1 MREDI
6 VGMLKNAIDHGG
18 NPIRVAQSLINSG
31 YPMKDVREAFDYVVS
46 LNPQLAQQQS
56 QTPAQ
61 PQTQAQVSKQTP
73 PSSQT
78 VQTQQS
84 PQKTPGSIQ
93 AMPPI
98 PAYKTPIAL
107 VTSQQLQPL
116 KPLPSQK
123 TNPTGTGKIAMLVV
137 ILILLVVS
145 LVTVIVLKDTILDIL
160 KL

>member
-18 NPIRVAQSLINSG
+18 NPVRVAQSLINSG
-31 YPMKDVREAFDYVVS
+31 YPMKDVKEAFDYVVS

-61 PQTQAQVSKQTP
+61 PQTQVSKQA
-73 PSSQT
+73 
-78 VQTQQS
+78 QQ
-84 PQKTPGSIQ
+84 PLQKTAGSIQ

-98 PAYKTPIAL
+98 PAYKTPVTP

-123 TNPTGTGKIAMLVV
+123 TSPTGTGKIAVLVA